1 MGSLLGNSS
10 TNGAEWDV
18 AQRQWVVC
26 RATVQPMAQN
36 GMLHNVNG

>member
-26 RATVQPMAQN
+26 QATVQPTAQN
-36 GMLHNVNG
+36 VMLCKING